1 MIVFLQFLIGIVY
14 IVFVLLTL
22 DKEEKMIVLN
32 TCNVMKIAFAGIYGI
47 LFPICSMLTLLG
59 YNTSTMDKYIKEFD
73 LIEVLK
79 YYCIIFLITISFFV
93 AFKFKNK
100 SFALNNDQDEE
111 ENVDTTRY
119 SLFIGIIMLL
129 VGVLSDF
136 LYLRVYGSY
145 ENYLNYSGAIR
156 SGVVSVNNP
165 FSFLIVFRSCIS
177 ISSYIF
183 LSQIKKENIFKKVSF
198 ILFCI
203 SFILSIRI
211 LYSNRGRV
219 GFVFYFAIIVIYIFK
234 SSRKQKDNYITLK
247 TIRVGMIFILLL
259 ILGLY
264 LSGVLLK
271 RNSSGSMLT
280 QINKEISFVFAD
292 FIILQENKDIINFR
306 YFIDVILF
314 PIYIL
319 PMSFWSSKLGITTA
333 SSDLTLLS
341 TGFRKGEGGVYGE
354 MPIDLVSLSYI
365 QIGIL
370 GIFVI
375 PMVYAWIY
383 SSVLKRVDK
392 IKDCN
397 MKEVIKLYTI
407 INIGIEPILYADPQ
421 HIIYG
426 SFSFIVFLMI
436 DTVLSKIKI

>member
-1 MIVFLQFLIGIVY
+1 
-14 IVFVLLTL
+14 
-22 DKEEKMIVLN
+22 
-32 TCNVMKIAFAGIYGI
+32 
-47 LFPICSMLTLLG
+47 
-59 YNTSTMDKYIKEFD
+59 
-73 LIEVLK
+73 
-79 YYCIIFLITISFFV
+79 
-93 AFKFKNK
+93 
-100 SFALNNDQDEE
+100 
-111 ENVDTTRY
+111 
-119 SLFIGIIMLL
+119 MLL

-156 SGVVSVNNP
+156 SGVISVNNP

-271 RNSSGSMLT
+271 RNSSGSILT

-292 FIILQENKDIINFR
+292 FIILQENKDIIDFR
-306 YFIDVILF
+306 HFIDVVLF

-365 QIGIL
+365 QVGIL

-383 SSVLKRVDK
+383 SFVLKRVDK

-397 MKEVIKLYTI
+397 IREVIKLYTI

-436 DTVLSKIKI
+436 DDVLSKIKI